1 MTHVLLGVVTR
12 LAGGGSATGTLAG
25 SVDGVGS
32 AAYFRNPAGLA
43 LSTSGTI
50 YVADSFNH
58 LVRVISPTGSIIV
71 SWKRKYIFICYLF
84 FVRCGDEVGWWR
96 KCYWCND
103 RIS

>member
-12 LAGGGSATGTLAG
+12 LAGGGSATGIVAG

-50 YVADSFNH
+50 YVADRGNH
-58 LVRVISPTGSIIV
+58 LIRVISPTGTNNRILEKDI
-71 SWKRKYIFICYLF
+71 YFQLLFILRQ
-84 FVRCGDEVGWWR
+84 VW
-96 KCYWCND
+96 
-103 RIS
+103 